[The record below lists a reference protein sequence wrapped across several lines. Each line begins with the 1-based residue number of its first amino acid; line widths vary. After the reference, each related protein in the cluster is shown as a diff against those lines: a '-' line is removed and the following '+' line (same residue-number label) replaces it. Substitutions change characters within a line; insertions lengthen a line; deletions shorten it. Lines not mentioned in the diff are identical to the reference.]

1 MRKFSCLFHVQF
13 QCLYIL
19 AVGSYHNLE
28 VARFYHVLQICVVEL
43 EHIWCDFKTYL
54 FAFAN
59 SKMNALEPFQ
69 LLYRARDA
77 CHHIA
82 DVELYYFVGIAIS
95 CVLNGDSGG
104 YIFAILPLC
113 SFLVAIDVCF
123 LAAQAEVAI
132 FESGI
137 AQTVT
142 ERIERTIAYIEAV
155 ACKFGKLLVV
165 VSYRTTGV

>member
-1 MRKFSCLFHVQF
+1 M
-13 QCLYIL
+13 
-19 AVGSYHNLE
+19 
-28 VARFYHVLQICVVEL
+28 LQICVVEL

-54 FAFAN
+54 LAFTY

-82 DVELYYFVGIAIS
+82 DVELYYFVCIAIS

-104 YIFAILPLC
+104 YIFSILPLC

-165 VSYRTTGV
+165 VSYRATGVLMIIIDRLLSCGFRH